1 MSRRLRTAQAWRQ
14 VLNLNPAAG
23 NHFIFETPP
32 FSLTSTFSI
41 RSFGSERLGR
51 LGAICPF
58 SLETGMTFTIDW
70 RNGATRVTSRGA
82 QGKRKN
88 RYNQIFKR
96 NIEEDG
102 LKKKKIKLLNHRFN
116 VVSAPIDS
124 VK

>member
-1 MSRRLRTAQAWRQ
+1 MSRRLPTAQAWRQ

-32 FSLTSTFSI
+32 FSLTPPFSI

-51 LGAICPF
+51 LGVICQF
-58 SLETGMTFTIDW
+58 SLETGTAFTIDW
-70 RNGATRVTSRGA
+70 RNGATRVTSRRA

-88 RYNQIFKR
+88 RYNQTLKR
-96 NIEEDG
+96 GIQEDG
-102 LKKKKIKLLNHRFN
+102 LKKKIKLLNHRFN